1 MKIPPRPAI
10 FNTFYPSAPRT
21 ARPFRSQSTVDG
33 SGVSTPDFPKNN
45 DNPATLKELAGAS
58 LLPMSAQNVQRVF
71 LFF

>member
-1 MKIPPRPAI
+1 M
-10 FNTFYPSAPRT
+10 
-21 ARPFRSQSTVDG
+21 DG

-58 LLPMSAQNVQRVF
+58 LLPMSAQNVQRAF